1 MNSTDMDGAL
11 RACAAGSLAAMAA
24 AELLIAG
31 SWTGR
36 DDFAGFVTMTAGPGS
51 GLAAA
56 VVDWEAA
63 AAAAAP
69 GGGLCCSGGE
79 RRMLQVTASLAAGI
93 PVDLR
98 DAVTGLYYANIALLL
113 TAIQHASGKRP
124 GYT

>member
-1 MNSTDMDGAL
+1 VSSIDGAL
-11 RACAAGSLAAMAA
+11 RAHAAGSLASTAA

-31 SWTGR
+31 AWTGR
-36 DDFAGFVTMTAGPGS
+36 DDFAGFVTVTASPGS
-51 GLAAA
+51 GLTVA

-63 AAAAAP
+63 SASAAP

-98 DAVTGLYYANIALLL
+98 DAVTGLDGRNARLVAGAVL
-113 TAIQHASGKRP
+113 AASGHRDAP
-124 GYT
+124 

>member
-1 MNSTDMDGAL
+1 MNSIDMDGAL

-36 DDFAGFVTMTAGPGS
+36 DDFAGFVTVTASPGS
-51 GLAAA
+51 CLTVAL
-56 VVDWEAA
+56 VDWEAA

-98 DAVTGLYYANIALLL
+98 DAVTGLDARNARLVAGAVL
-113 TAIQHASGKRP
+113 AASGHRDAS
-124 GYT
+124 